1 MATATKQPQL
11 QPGELFGFPGIT
23 RWTEQPDINDNTTSA
38 FSQAAAT
45 PLTGQLPFKQTD
57 IVFGWKYILSFAQTS
72 AFGTDTVQ
80 TSVYYPYNL
89 IQAFQLNITNLY
101 NVIDVQSG
109 IDLAV
114 FKFLRPMLGTTTRGN
129 SALMTDPRGFPISP
143 QANAVTF
150 AVAAPPSLNSNTT
163 VNLEF
168 DIPASLWFD
177 EYVELDNNAN
187 ILGIAHRV
195 PVSPL
200 YMSGTARDVMPQE
213 VFASGAGASTD
224 SSLGVITT
232 VGGGA
237 HFVITGSFTHRWQRV
252 GIYGTTNPA
261 EMPNV
266 FNWRYAWVSKRVA
279 MGGVSQVDIPLKNV
293 INNGGGGQ
301 VLMVFVRMFDPAAG
315 VSGSGLPIA
324 VTQLT
329 KLQLLY
335 GSALIRF
342 QDVVAQNQAR
352 IIDQHDVLLP
362 GGVIAFDMALDNTGR
377 ITNAL
382 ALNAYTTDITIH
394 LEFSAPTSATA
405 YAVVGV
411 EYLTYV
417 IDQPSIA

>member
-1 MATATKQPQL
+1 MATATKQPQVM
-11 QPGELFGFPGIT
+11 PGELFGFPGIT
-23 RWTEQPDINDNTTSA
+23 RWTEQPDINDATTSVL
-38 FSQAAAT
+38 SAAAVV

-57 IVFGWKYILSFAQTS
+57 IVFGWKYLFVGAQTAS
-72 AFGTDTVQ
+72 AGTDTVQ
-80 TSVYYPYNL
+80 LSAYYPYNL
-89 IQAFQLNITNLY
+89 IQQFQLNITNLY

-109 IDLAV
+109 IDLAI
-114 FKFLRPMLGTTTRGN
+114 FKFLRPMLGNTTRGN
-129 SALMTDPRGFPISP
+129 SQLMTGPAAFPVSA
-143 QANAVTF
+143 QALIPTF
-150 AVAAPPSLNSNTT
+150 AVAAAPTIAST
-163 VNLEF
+163 VVSMEL

-177 EYVELDNNAN
+177 EYIELDNNAN

-200 YMSGTARDVMPQE
+200 YMSGTARDVMPQ
-213 VFASGAGASTD
+213 VNFAPGLGTSTD
-224 SSLGVITT
+224 FSPFAVST

-237 HFVITGSFTHRWQRV
+237 HAAFAFTVTHRWQRV

-279 MGGVSQVDIPLKNV
+279 MAGVSQIDIPLKNV
-293 INNGGGGQ
+293 LNNGGGGQ
-301 VLMVFVRMFDPAAG
+301 VLMIFVRMFDPAAG
-315 VSGSGLPIA
+315 PTATGLPIA
-324 VTQLT
+324 VTVLT
-329 KLQLLY
+329 KIQLLY
-335 GSALIRF
+335 GSALIRM
-342 QDVVAQNQAR
+342 QDVIAQNQAR

-394 LEFSAPTSATA
+394 LEFTAPTSATA

-417 IDQPSIA
+417 IDQPVVM

>member
-1 MATATKQPQL
+1 MATATQTQVT
-11 QPGELFGFPGIT
+11 PGELFGFPGIT
-23 RWTEQPDINDNTTSA
+23 RWTEQPDINDNTSTTFA
-38 FSQAAAT
+38 QGAAV

-57 IVFGWKYILSFAQTS
+57 IVFGWKYFFVGTS
-72 AFGTDTVQ
+72 TFTPGTDVVQ
-80 TSVYYPYNL
+80 TSKYFPYNM
-89 IQAFQLNITNLY
+89 IQQVQLNITNLY

-109 IDLAV
+109 IDLAI
-114 FKFLRPMLGTTTRGN
+114 FKFLRPMLGNTTRGN
-129 SALMTDPRGFPISP
+129 SVIQTAPAAFI
-143 QANAVTF
+143 ANAAANQVTF
-150 AVAAPPSLNSNTT
+150 GTLPTT
-163 VNLEF
+163 ASTTINMEF

-177 EYVELDNNAN
+177 EYIELDNNAN

-200 YMSGTARDVMPQE
+200 YMSGTARDVMPQIT
-213 VFASGAGASTD
+213 FAALAGTSTD
-224 SSLGVITT
+224 TSPFVRTT
-232 VGGGA
+232 VG
-237 HFVITGSFTHRWQRV
+237 TGTYAASATHRWQRV

-279 MGGVSQVDIPLKNV
+279 MSGVSQIDIPLKNV

-315 VSGSGLPIA
+315 TSASGLPISI
-324 VTQLT
+324 TQLT
-329 KLQLLY
+329 KIQLLY
-335 GSALIRF
+335 GSGLIRM
-342 QDVVAQNQAR
+342 QDIVAQNQAR
-352 IIDQHDVLLP
+352 IIDQHDVLVP
-362 GGVIAFDMALDNTGR
+362 DGVVVFDMALDNTGR

-394 LEFSAPTSATA
+394 LEFSAPTSNTA

-417 IDQPSIA
+417 VDQPVIA